1 MKKIINFILFLLIV
15 SSLSFAK
22 DAKTHVYEIDNNG
35 TVKTY
40 KTSCKTVKELLSDL
54 KIKVDDD
61 DIVIPDLDTE
71 LKSEG
76 KISIIKVD
84 VKIIEKEVEAPF
96 KTIKK
101 KNKELTHKQSKI
113 LIQGVN
119 GKNIVKC
126 KEYYAGD
133 KLIKEEVIHVET
145 IVKPIDQVFEEGTKD
160 VFTNDRGDFTAR
172 KAIKMVATAY
182 EAGPRSTGKRP
193 GDKGYGI
200 TASGARAKRGTVAV
214 DPRVIPLG
222 TKLYVKS
229 LTPGVPDYGFAIAQD
244 TGGAIKGNKID
255 LFMDTV
261 WECLQ
266 FGRRPVMVYILKW

>member
-84 VKIIEKEVEAPF
+84 VKVIEKEVEAPF

-101 KNKELTHKQSKI
+101 KNKELTHKQSRI
-113 LIQGVN
+113 LVQGVN
-119 GKNIVKC
+119 GKNKVKC

-266 FGRRPVMVYILKW
+266 FGRRPVMVYILQ

>member
-15 SSLSFAK
+15 TSLSFAK

-61 DIVIPDLDTE
+61 DIVIPDLKEE

-84 VKIIEKEVEAPF
+84 VKVIEKEVEAPF

-101 KNKELTHKQSKI
+101 KNKELTHKQSRI
-113 LIQGVN
+113 LVQGVN
-119 GKNIVKC
+119 GKNKVKC

-222 TKLYVKS
+222 TKLYIKS

-255 LFMDTV
+255 LFMNTV

-266 FGRRPVMVYILKW
+266 FGRRPVMVYILQ

>member
-84 VKIIEKEVEAPF
+84 VKVIEKEVEAPF

-119 GKNIVKC
+119 GKNKVKC

-133 KLIKEEVIHVET
+133 KLIKEEVIHVESL
-145 IVKPIDQVFEEGTKD
+145 VKPIDQVFEEGTKD

-222 TKLYVKS
+222 TKLYIKS

-266 FGRRPVMVYILKW
+266 FGRRPVMVYILQ

>member
-84 VKIIEKEVEAPF
+84 VKVIEKEVEAPF

-101 KNKELTHKQSKI
+101 KNKELSHKQSRI
-113 LIQGVN
+113 LVQGVN
-119 GKNIVKC
+119 GKNKVKC

-222 TKLYVKS
+222 TKLYIKS

-266 FGRRPVMVYILKW
+266 FGRRPVMVYILQ

>member
-15 SSLSFAK
+15 TSLSFAK

-35 TVKTY
+35 VVKTY

-54 KIKVDDD
+54 KIKFDDD

-84 VKIIEKEVEAPF
+84 VKVIEKEVEAPF

-101 KNKELTHKQSKI
+101 KNKELSHKQSKI

-119 GKNIVKC
+119 GKNKVKC
-126 KEYYAGD
+126 KESYAGD

-145 IVKPIDQVFEEGTKD
+145 LVKPIDQVFEEGTKD

-266 FGRRPVMVYILKW
+266 FGRRPVMVYILK

>member
-15 SSLSFAK
+15 TSLSFAK

-35 TVKTY
+35 VVKTY

-84 VKIIEKEVEAPF
+84 VKVIEKEVEAPY

-101 KNKELTHKQSKI
+101 KNKELSHKQSKI
-113 LIQGVN
+113 LVQGVN
-119 GKNIVKC
+119 GKNKVKC

-133 KLIKEEVIHVET
+133 KLFKEEVIHVET
-145 IVKPIDQVFEEGTKD
+145 LVKPIDQVFEEGTKD
-160 VFTNDRGDFTAR
+160 VFTNDRGDFIAR

-222 TKLYVKS
+222 TKLYIKS

-266 FGRRPVMVYILKW
+266 FGRRPVMVYILQ

>member
-35 TVKTY
+35 TLKTY

-76 KISIIKVD
+76 KISVIKVD
-84 VKIIEKEVEAPF
+84 VKVIEKEVEAPF

-101 KNKELTHKQSKI
+101 KNKELSHKQSKI
-113 LIQGVN
+113 LVQGVN
-119 GKNIVKC
+119 GKNKVKC

-222 TKLYVKS
+222 TKLYIKS

-255 LFMDTV
+255 LFMNTV
-261 WECLQ
+261 WECMQ
-266 FGRRPVMVYILKW
+266 FGRRPVMVYILK

>member
-84 VKIIEKEVEAPF
+84 VKVIEKEVEAPF

-119 GKNIVKC
+119 GKNKVKC

-222 TKLYVKS
+222 TKLYIKS

-266 FGRRPVMVYILKW
+266 FGRRPVMVYILK

>member
-61 DIVIPDLDTE
+61 DIVIPDLKEE

-84 VKIIEKEVEAPF
+84 VKVIEKEVEAPF

-101 KNKELTHKQSKI
+101 KNKELTHKQSRI
-113 LIQGVN
+113 LVQGVN
-119 GKNIVKC
+119 GKNKVKC

-222 TKLYVKS
+222 TKLYIKS

-266 FGRRPVMVYILKW
+266 FGRRPVMVYILK

>member
-84 VKIIEKEVEAPF
+84 VKVIEKEVEAPF

-101 KNKELTHKQSKI
+101 KNKELTHKQSRI
-113 LIQGVN
+113 LVQGVN
-119 GKNIVKC
+119 GKNKVKC

-133 KLIKEEVIHVET
+133 KLIKEEVIHVESL
-145 IVKPIDQVFEEGTKD
+145 VKPIDQVFEEGTKD

-266 FGRRPVMVYILKW
+266 FGRRPVMVYILK

>member
-61 DIVIPDLDTE
+61 DIVIPNLDTE

-84 VKIIEKEVEAPF
+84 VKVIEKEVEAPF

-101 KNKELTHKQSKI
+101 KNKELSHKQSKI
-113 LIQGVN
+113 LVQGVN
-119 GKNIVKC
+119 GKNKVKC

-160 VFTNDRGDFTAR
+160 VFTKDRGDFTAR

-193 GDKGYGI
+193 VDKGYGI

-222 TKLYVKS
+222 TKLYIKS

-266 FGRRPVMVYILKW
+266 FGRRPVMVYILQ

>member
-15 SSLSFAK
+15 TSLSFAK

-35 TVKTY
+35 VVKTY

-84 VKIIEKEVEAPF
+84 VKVIEKEVEAPF

-101 KNKELTHKQSKI
+101 KNKELTHKQSRI

-119 GKNIVKC
+119 GKNKVKC

-145 IVKPIDQVFEEGTKD
+145 LVKPIDQVFEEGTKD

-266 FGRRPVMVYILKW
+266 FGRRPVMVYILK

>member
-15 SSLSFAK
+15 TSLSFAK

-40 KTSCKTVKELLSDL
+40 KTSCKTVKELLRDL

-76 KISIIKVD
+76 KINIIKVD
-84 VKIIEKEVEAPF
+84 VKVIEKEVEAPF

-101 KNKELTHKQSKI
+101 KNKELSHKQSKI
-113 LIQGVN
+113 LVQGVN
-119 GKNIVKC
+119 GKNKVKC

-200 TASGARAKRGTVAV
+200 TASGAIAKRGTVAV

-222 TKLYVKS
+222 TKLYIKS

-266 FGRRPVMVYILKW
+266 FGRRPVMVYILK

>member
-35 TVKTY
+35 VVKTY

-61 DIVIPDLDTE
+61 DIVIPNLDTE

-84 VKIIEKEVEAPF
+84 VKVIEKEVEAPF

-101 KNKELTHKQSKI
+101 KNKELTHKQSRI
-113 LIQGVN
+113 LVQGVN
-119 GKNIVKC
+119 GKNKVKC

-266 FGRRPVMVYILKW
+266 FGRRPVMVYILK

>member
-35 TVKTY
+35 VVKTY

-84 VKIIEKEVEAPF
+84 VKVIEKEVEAPF

-119 GKNIVKC
+119 GKNKVKC

-160 VFTNDRGDFTAR
+160 VFTNNRGDFTAR

-182 EAGPRSTGKRP
+182 EAGPRSTGKSP

-266 FGRRPVMVYILKW
+266 FGRRPVMVYILQ

>member
-15 SSLSFAK
+15 TSLSFAK

-84 VKIIEKEVEAPF
+84 VKVIEKEVEAPF

-101 KNKELTHKQSKI
+101 KNKELTHKQSRI
-113 LIQGVN
+113 LVQGVN
-119 GKNIVKC
+119 GKNKVKC

-145 IVKPIDQVFEEGTKD
+145 IVKPIDQIFEEGTKD

-266 FGRRPVMVYILKW
+266 FGRRPVMVYILQ

>member
-15 SSLSFAK
+15 TSLSFAK

-84 VKIIEKEVEAPF
+84 VKVIEKEVEAPF

-113 LIQGVN
+113 LIKGVN
-119 GKNIVKC
+119 GKNKVKC

-145 IVKPIDQVFEEGTKD
+145 IVKPIDQIFEEGTKD

-261 WECLQ
+261 WECMQ
-266 FGRRPVMVYILKW
+266 FGRRPVMVYILK

>member
-1 MKKIINFILFLLIV
+1 MKKIINFMLFLLIV
-15 SSLSFAK
+15 TSLSFAK

-84 VKIIEKEVEAPF
+84 VKVIEKEVEAPF

-101 KNKELTHKQSKI
+101 KNKELSHKQSRI
-113 LIQGVN
+113 LVQGVN
-119 GKNIVKC
+119 GKNKVKC

-222 TKLYVKS
+222 TKLYIKS

-255 LFMDTV
+255 LFMNTV

-266 FGRRPVMVYILKW
+266 FGRRPVMVYILQ

>member
-76 KISIIKVD
+76 KISVIKVD
-84 VKIIEKEVEAPF
+84 VKVIEKEVEAPF

-101 KNKELTHKQSKI
+101 KNKELTHKQSRI

-119 GKNIVKC
+119 GKNKVKC

-145 IVKPIDQVFEEGTKD
+145 LVKPIDQVFEEGTKD

-222 TKLYVKS
+222 TKLYIKS

-266 FGRRPVMVYILKW
+266 FGRRPVMVYILK

>member
-15 SSLSFAK
+15 TSLSFAK

-61 DIVIPDLDTE
+61 DIVIPDLKEE

-84 VKIIEKEVEAPF
+84 VKVIEKEVEAPF

-101 KNKELTHKQSKI
+101 KNKELTHKQSRI
-113 LIQGVN
+113 LVQGVN
-119 GKNIVKC
+119 GKNKVKC

-222 TKLYVKS
+222 TKLYIKS

-266 FGRRPVMVYILKW
+266 FGRRPVMVYILQ

>member
-84 VKIIEKEVEAPF
+84 VKVIEKEVEAPF

-119 GKNIVKC
+119 GKNKVKC

-200 TASGARAKRGTVAV
+200 TASGARSKRGTVAV

-266 FGRRPVMVYILKW
+266 FGRRPVMVYILQ

>member
-15 SSLSFAK
+15 TSLSFAK

-35 TVKTY
+35 VVKTY

-84 VKIIEKEVEAPF
+84 VKVIEKEVEAPF

-101 KNKELTHKQSKI
+101 KNKELIHKQSKI
-113 LIQGVN
+113 LVQGVN
-119 GKNIVKC
+119 GKNKVKC

-145 IVKPIDQVFEEGTKD
+145 LVKPIDQVFEEGTKD
-160 VFTNDRGDFTAR
+160 IFTNDRGDFTAR

-222 TKLYVKS
+222 TKLYIKS

-266 FGRRPVMVYILKW
+266 FGRRPVMVYILK

>member
-1 MKKIINFILFLLIV
+1 MKKIINFMLFLLIV
-15 SSLSFAK
+15 TSLSFAK
-22 DAKTHVYEIDNNG
+22 DAKTHVYEIDNNS

-84 VKIIEKEVEAPF
+84 VKVIEKEVEAPF

-101 KNKELTHKQSKI
+101 KNKELSHKQSRI
-113 LIQGVN
+113 LVQGVN
-119 GKNIVKC
+119 GKNKVKC

-133 KLIKEEVIHVET
+133 KLIKEEVIHVESL
-145 IVKPIDQVFEEGTKD
+145 VKPIDQVFEEGTKD

-222 TKLYVKS
+222 TKLYIKS

-266 FGRRPVMVYILKW
+266 FGRRPVMVYILQ

>member
-15 SSLSFAK
+15 TSLSFAK

-84 VKIIEKEVEAPF
+84 VKVIEKEVEAPF

-101 KNKELTHKQSKI
+101 KNKELTRKQSKI

-119 GKNIVKC
+119 GKNKVKC

-145 IVKPIDQVFEEGTKD
+145 LVKPIDQVFEEGTKD

-222 TKLYVKS
+222 TKLYIKS

>member
-15 SSLSFAK
+15 TSLSFAK

-84 VKIIEKEVEAPF
+84 VKVIEKEVEAPF

-119 GKNIVKC
+119 GKNKVKC

-172 KAIKMVATAY
+172 KAIKMLATAY

-222 TKLYVKS
+222 TKLYIKS

-266 FGRRPVMVYILKW
+266 FGRRPVMVYILK

>member
-15 SSLSFAK
+15 TSLSFAK

-84 VKIIEKEVEAPF
+84 VKVIEKEVEAPF

-101 KNKELTHKQSKI
+101 KNKELSHKQSKI
-113 LIQGVN
+113 LVQGVN
-119 GKNIVKC
+119 GKNKVKC

-145 IVKPIDQVFEEGTKD
+145 IVKPIDQIFEEGTKD

-222 TKLYVKS
+222 TKLYIKS

-266 FGRRPVMVYILKW
+266 FGRRPVMVYILQ

>member
-15 SSLSFAK
+15 TSLSFAK

-35 TVKTY
+35 VVKTY

-54 KIKVDDD
+54 KIKVDND

-84 VKIIEKEVEAPF
+84 VKVIEKEVEAPF

-119 GKNIVKC
+119 GKNKIKC

-193 GDKGYGI
+193 GNKGYGI

-222 TKLYVKS
+222 TKLYIKS

-266 FGRRPVMVYILKW
+266 FGRRPVMVYILQ

>member
-96 KTIKK
+96 KTIKN

-113 LIQGVN
+113 LVQGVN
-119 GKNIVKC
+119 GKNKVKC

-133 KLIKEEVIHVET
+133 KLIKEEIIHVET

-160 VFTNDRGDFTAR
+160 VFINDRGDFTAR

-266 FGRRPVMVYILKW
+266 FGRRPVMVYILQ

>member
-15 SSLSFAK
+15 TSLSFAK

-84 VKIIEKEVEAPF
+84 VKVIEKEVEAPF

-119 GKNIVKC
+119 GKNKVKC

-266 FGRRPVMVYILKW
+266 FGRRPVMVYILK

>member
-15 SSLSFAK
+15 TSLSFAK

-84 VKIIEKEVEAPF
+84 VKVIEKEVEAPF

-113 LIQGVN
+113 LVQGVN
-119 GKNIVKC
+119 GKNKVKC

-266 FGRRPVMVYILKW
+266 FGRRPVMVYILQ

>member
-76 KISIIKVD
+76 KISVIKVD
-84 VKIIEKEVEAPF
+84 VKVIEKEVEAPF

-113 LIQGVN
+113 LVQGVN
-119 GKNIVKC
+119 GKNKVKC

-145 IVKPIDQVFEEGTKD
+145 LVKPIDQVFEEGTKD

-193 GDKGYGI
+193 GDKGYGV

-222 TKLYVKS
+222 TKLYIKS

-266 FGRRPVMVYILKW
+266 FGRIPVMVYILK

>member
-35 TVKTY
+35 VVKTY

-84 VKIIEKEVEAPF
+84 VKVIEKEVEAPF

-119 GKNIVKC
+119 GKNKVKC
-126 KEYYAGD
+126 NEYYAGD

>member
-1 MKKIINFILFLLIV
+1 MKKIINFMLFLLIV
-15 SSLSFAK
+15 TSLSFAK

-61 DIVIPDLDTE
+61 DIVIPDLKEE

-84 VKIIEKEVEAPF
+84 VKVIEKEVEAPF

-101 KNKELTHKQSKI
+101 KNKELSHKQSRI
-113 LIQGVN
+113 LVQGVN
-119 GKNIVKC
+119 GKNKVKC

-222 TKLYVKS
+222 TKLYIKS

-266 FGRRPVMVYILKW
+266 FGRRPVMVYILQW

>member
-84 VKIIEKEVEAPF
+84 VKVIEKEVEAPF

-119 GKNIVKC
+119 GKNKVKC

-145 IVKPIDQVFEEGTKD
+145 IVKTIDQVFEEGTKD

-266 FGRRPVMVYILKW
+266 FGRRPVMVYILK

>member
-15 SSLSFAK
+15 TSLSFAK

-35 TVKTY
+35 VVKTY

-84 VKIIEKEVEAPF
+84 VKVIEKEVEAPF

-101 KNKELTHKQSKI
+101 KNKELTHKQSRI
-113 LIQGVN
+113 LVQGVN
-119 GKNIVKC
+119 GKNKVKC
-126 KEYYAGD
+126 KVYYAGD

-182 EAGPRSTGKRP
+182 EAGFQSTGKRH

-261 WECLQ
+261 WECMQ
-266 FGRRPVMVYILKW
+266 FGRRPVMVYILQ

>member
-61 DIVIPDLDTE
+61 DIVIPNLDTE

-84 VKIIEKEVEAPF
+84 VKVIEKEVEAPF

-145 IVKPIDQVFEEGTKD
+145 LVKPIDQIFEEGTKD

-266 FGRRPVMVYILKW
+266 FGRRPVMVYILQ

>member
-35 TVKTY
+35 VVKTY

-61 DIVIPDLDTE
+61 DIVIPNLDTE

-84 VKIIEKEVEAPF
+84 VKVIEKEVEAPF

-101 KNKELTHKQSKI
+101 KNKELTHKQSRI
-113 LIQGVN
+113 LVQGVN
-119 GKNIVKC
+119 GKNKVKC

-266 FGRRPVMVYILKW
+266 FGRRPVMVYILQW

>member
-15 SSLSFAK
+15 TSLSFAK

-84 VKIIEKEVEAPF
+84 VKVIEKEVEAPF

-113 LIQGVN
+113 LVQGVN
-119 GKNIVKC
+119 GKNKVKC

-145 IVKPIDQVFEEGTKD
+145 LVKPIDQVFEEGTKD

-222 TKLYVKS
+222 TKLYIKS

-255 LFMDTV
+255 LFMNTV
-261 WECLQ
+261 WECMQ

>member
-15 SSLSFAK
+15 TSLSFAK

-61 DIVIPDLDTE
+61 DIVIPNLDTE
-71 LKSEG
+71 LKNEG

-84 VKIIEKEVEAPF
+84 VKVIEKEVEAPF
-96 KTIKK
+96 KTLKK

-119 GKNIVKC
+119 GKNKVKC

-145 IVKPIDQVFEEGTKD
+145 LVKPIDQVFEEGTKD

-222 TKLYVKS
+222 TKLYIKS

-266 FGRRPVMVYILKW
+266 FGRRPVMVYILQ